1 MCSKHVHRGIW
12 ELAILQGSTSSYI
25 GGDKYFKWHPVL
37 IIANRVDILN
47 IGLFDRKSEA
57 FI

>member
-12 ELAILQGSTSSYI
+12 ELAILQGSMSFR
-25 GGDKYFKWHPVL
+25 GDKYFKWHPVL
-37 IIANRVDILN
+37 IIVNRVDILN